1 MTSLI
6 IGLVATFCIV
16 QISTVQAESMEVL
29 KARHNKAKGDV
40 GIVINDLMRSKR
52 NLDFDLNM
60 KLFNN
65 KINSMQAINNMTNPA
80 MKEIRDAVETAKKK
94 GKNANYCLESGRL
107 ALRNISLNSFAA
119 LNVCLNNAKQGIVP
133 AQNNMDAII
142 AIARK
147 LLIALDNIFL
157 NCYSNIIFQMQ
168 SCIAISL
175 GNANSVIRNLQ
186 ITADNV
192 KNSGN
197 VASINSNIKG
207 NACFSDVVSSTR
219 LKVFVA
225 LNNTKS
231 CINSA

>member
-1 MTSLI
+1 MNNLI

-16 QISTVQAESMEVL
+16 QISTVHAESMEVL

-65 KINSMQAINNMTNPA
+65 KIDSMQAINNMTNSA
-80 MKEIRDAVETAKKK
+80 MKEIRAK
-94 GKNANYCLESGRL
+94 SGRL
-107 ALRNISLNSFAA
+107 ALRNISLNSFAT

-133 AQNNMDAII
+133 AQNNMDAIV

-192 KNSGN
+192 KSSGN
-197 VASINSNIKG
+197 VASINSNVKG
-207 NACFSDVVSSTR
+207 NACFSNVVSSTR
-219 LKVFVA
+219 PKVFVA
-225 LNNTKS
+225 LNSTKS

>member
-1 MTSLI
+1 MTNLI

-80 MKEIRDAVETAKKK
+80 MKEIRAK
-94 GKNANYCLESGRL
+94 SGRL

-157 NCYSNIIFQMQ
+157 NCYSNIIYQMQ
-168 SCIAISL
+168 NCIAISL

-225 LNNTKS
+225 LNSTKS

>member
-1 MTSLI
+1 MNNLI
-6 IGLVATFCIV
+6 IGLVVTFCIV
-16 QISTVQAESMEVL
+16 QISIVQAESLDVL

-40 GIVINDLMRSKR
+40 GIVINDLMRAKR

-80 MKEIRDAVETAKKK
+80 MKEIRAK
-94 GKNANYCLESGRL
+94 SGRL

-119 LNVCLNNAKQGIVP
+119 LNVCLNNAKQGIVS

-207 NACFSDVVSSTR
+207 NACFSNVVSSTR
-219 LKVFVA
+219 PKVSVA
-225 LNNTKS
+225 LNSTKS